1 MLTFVYK
8 VNRMFL
14 EKNKIRKGSIE
25 IICGSMFSGKTE
37 ELIRRIERAKIAK
50 QNVMICKPSIENR
63 YDKDKVVSHDMKA
76 IDCIAVGDATDI
88 IELCK
93 NKDVVGIDEA
103 QFFNNNLVDVCNHL
117 ANKGVRIIIAGL
129 DMDYEGNPFA
139 PIPQLMSIAED
150 VTKVRAICIQCGDL
164 ANYSYRLVD
173 EDNQILLGEKKEYEA
188 RCRICFSK

>member
-93 NKDVVGIDEA
+93 NIDVVGIDEA

-117 ANKGVRIIIAGL
+117 ANRGVRIIIAGL
-129 DMDYEGNPFA
+129 DMDYEGNPFE
-139 PIPQLMSIAED
+139 PIPQLMSIAEN

-173 EDNQILLGEKKEYEA
+173 EDNQILIGEKKEYEA

>member
-117 ANKGVRIIIAGL
+117 ANRGVRIIIAGL
-129 DMDYEGNPFA
+129 DMDYEGNPFE
-139 PIPQLMSIAED
+139 PIPQLMSIAEN

-188 RCRICFSK
+188 RCRICFNK

>member
-129 DMDYEGNPFA
+129 DMDYEGNPFE
-139 PIPQLMSIAED
+139 PIPQLMAIAED

>member
-117 ANKGVRIIIAGL
+117 SNRGVRIIIAGL
-129 DMDYEGNPFA
+129 DMDYEGNPFE

>member
-1 MLTFVYK
+1 
-8 VNRMFL
+8 MFL

-25 IICGSMFSGKTE
+25 IICGSMFSGKTK

-117 ANKGVRIIIAGL
+117 ANRGVRIIIAGL
-129 DMDYEGNPFA
+129 DMDYEGNPFE

>member
-63 YDKDKVVSHDMKA
+63 YDKDKVVSHNMKA

-88 IELCK
+88 IVLCK

-117 ANKGVRIIIAGL
+117 ANRGIRIIIAGF
-129 DMDYEGNPFA
+129 DMDYEGNPFE

>member
-117 ANKGVRIIIAGL
+117 ANRGVRIIIAGL
-129 DMDYEGNPFA
+129 DMDYEGNPFE

>member
-117 ANKGVRIIIAGL
+117 ANRGVRIIIAGL
-129 DMDYEGNPFA
+129 DMDYEGNPFE

-173 EDNQILLGEKKEYEA
+173 EDNQILIGEKKEYEA